1 MSFLV
6 DIVLIGILLAVVSV
20 YARRSVFSAGIGTL
34 ATAVA
39 VVAAV
44 FLTPLAAPFVAEY
57 AAAPLTER
65 AVAEEL
71 ADMYSAPHLETAE
84 ETVAALPIADMLAA
98 RPDTY
103 LRLLS
108 KYHVEHAAVQA
119 AFRADF
125 EGISVVRTIAAPLAE
140 VLAKTT
146 VFFLLCLV
154 LNLILQLVVRRVEQ
168 NLPPQR
174 RYRGIKRAVPPLFGV
189 LCGLVWSWVAVTVIS
204 WVVPQTAEQLVFLTP
219 AVLERTDWYRWLQ
232 SINPLAWLHR

>member
-1 MSFLV
+1 
-6 DIVLIGILLAVVSV
+6 
-20 YARRSVFSAGIGTL
+20 
-34 ATAVA
+34 
-39 VVAAV
+39 
-44 FLTPLAAPFVAEY
+44 
-57 AAAPLTER
+57 
-65 AVAEEL
+65 
-71 ADMYSAPHLETAE
+71 
-84 ETVAALPIADMLAA
+84 
-98 RPDTY
+98 
-103 LRLLS
+103 
-108 KYHVEHAAVQA
+108 
-119 AFRADF
+119 
-125 EGISVVRTIAAPLAE
+125 
-140 VLAKTT
+140 